1 MFESQTINAGT
12 IFVGEKGSG
21 RWCEKREA
29 VTVLVRNKTNKTF
42 YKVEDVRSSVAFE
55 IERLDG
61 YDDACL
67 LEDLPTSAGKFGPYK
82 VTLATAAAFC
92 LIEAEGVTLFA
103 HDTQMGL
110 CDEQDFDV
118 EVLLPSGRMYALER
132 SEGAPGARDAP
143 PQGARQDLPRA
154 VPPQHPSGDRRTQCY
169 RTCRGQP

>member
-1 MFESQTINAGT
+1 M
-12 IFVGEKGSG
+12 
-21 RWCEKREA
+21 REA
-29 VTVLVRNKTNKTF
+29 RGCRSLGAQQDLNKTNKTF
-42 YKVEDVRSSVAFE
+42 YKVEDVRSSVASE
-55 IERLDG
+55 IERLNG

-132 SEGAPGARDAP
+132 SELSERET
-143 PQGARQDLPRA
+143 RPRKE
-154 VPPQHPSGDRRTQCY
+154 HDK
-169 RTCRGQP
+169 TCRVRFHLNIPPGSAHAMPKNVPRP